1 MVEIKDKM
9 RFFHGDS
16 PAQNFESGQQKGGHY
31 YCSGCGV
38 QASRVYELD
47 HTFRCDWMS
56 LKDRQNL
63 VLRGRIGRR
72 NSVKKKA
79 KPLSRLTKQELIQE
93 LASRGIFEGDKKK
106 ELEDALTTEL
116 HGVQR
121 VPGLLFKNPTDD
133 LTAVNLE
140 NYEILVCELMHDVS
154 KHIENVLTELPSHIE
169 NAEHRKLVE
178 ETIALSIG
186 GKETKRAFDY
196 RCAIVSLASQI
207 KGVLNAKVQSL
218 VDTLVDI
225 QEILYKGDE
234 ERCPRNVLR
243 LHNSTWYHH
252 ILCREVL
259 SLTPNEM
266 TTRKFYGTYFHDL
279 TSHAPLQLRIV
290 SGRTANAEEEERMF
304 NTVKSITSSTSNGHQ
319 VHSII
324 KRETEG
330 PSSLLGYRGMWNTL
344 SFLFHSVLLPHIY
357 YHNLL

>member
-121 VPGLLFKNPTDD
+121 VPALLFENPTDD

-140 NYEILVCELMHDVS
+140 NYEILVCEPMHDVS
-154 KHIENVLTELPSHIE
+154 KHIENVLTELPSHIA

-225 QEILYKGDE
+225 QEILYKGDKKDVQE
-234 ERCPRNVLR
+234 MFCACTTAHGTTTFFAEK
-243 LHNSTWYHH
+243 
-252 ILCREVL
+252 
-259 SLTPNEM
+259 SL
-266 TTRKFYGTYFHDL
+266 
-279 TSHAPLQLRIV
+279 A
-290 SGRTANAEEEERMF
+290 
-304 NTVKSITSSTSNGHQ
+304 
-319 VHSII
+319 
-324 KRETEG
+324 
-330 PSSLLGYRGMWNTL
+330 
-344 SFLFHSVLLPHIY
+344 
-357 YHNLL
+357 